1 MGYIGADVLTNERK
15 GVAMAA
21 NQNRNNLYR
30 TPYRTNG
37 AAAYDVRT
45 YRGNAAP
52 EIQHPQLPEE
62 RRRPVRRVRVKA
74 RTAVS
79 PFAVFG
85 MLAAACLL
93 VLVIFGYVQLY
104 EATSQA
110 GDLADQLESLTQE
123 NQLLHSEYE
132 GKIDLAA
139 IEERA
144 TRDLG
149 MTQPTSSQT
158 VYLNLAGSDR
168 AEVLQEESSNPLT
181 AVVNALKSSMES
193 LVSYLS

>member
-1 MGYIGADVLTNERK
+1 
-15 GVAMAA
+15 MAA

-37 AAAYDVRT
+37 AAAYDVRA

-85 MLAAACLL
+85 MLAAACL
-93 VLVIFGYVQLY
+93 LY

-168 AEVLQEESSNPLT
+168 AEVLQEEPSNPLT